1 MRTMRLMMILGTT
14 LLFGVGKISVSY
26 AQEQGTGQVTSDTA
40 SERDKPTSKA
50 DEPPEANAVAK
61 TSLGTRTGLV
71 GRFVVDQREIWTSP
85 ARLRISDTEWLLPLR
100 GVMAGRVAED
110 S

>member
-1 MRTMRLMMILGTT
+1 MRTMRLMAILGTT
-14 LLFGVGKISVSY
+14 LMFSVGKVSVSY
-26 AQEQGTGQVTSDTA
+26 AQEQGTGPATSETA

-71 GRFVVDQREIWTSP
+71 GRFVVDQREIWASP
-85 ARLRISDTEWLLPLR
+85 AGFRTSNRSGLFRSAVSRPDF
-100 GVMAGRVAED
+100 